1 MENFESKKLNDEEL
15 KELIFDLMIGSLDIE
30 RFPCPASQIVANEYE
45 DGRECEKLYGE
56 VYEANQRI
64 CERMGVEEDDDVT
77 TILNCMD
84 NIARI
89 LAYKMFDYG
98 VKKDVFYQK

>member
-1 MENFESKKLNDEEL
+1 MEDFTKMQLSEAEL
-15 KELIFDLMIGSLDIE
+15 KDLIFDLMIGAIDLD
-30 RFPCPASQIVANEYE
+30 RFPFPAGKIVENEYE
-45 DGRECEKLYGE
+45 PGKECEKLYGE
-56 VYEANQRI
+56 VYEANRRI
-64 CERMGVEEDDDVT
+64 CERLGVDEDDDVT

-98 VKKDVFYQK
+98 VRKDVFYR